1 MRLDRLAMV
10 ECPDSRCFSRR
21 ARRLCWVVIVLS
33 IAALTVTLATRTSV
47 VTLSHSFSVDSQLS
61 NSSGQHLDSD
71 AVGWAP
77 PVATLVMAEDVS
89 FYPLVSPAGPPV
101 SGLLFDK
108 ALYNRPPPF
117 C

>member
-1 MRLDRLAMV
+1 MV
-10 ECPDSRCFSRR
+10 ERPDFRCLSRR
-21 ARRLCWVVIVLS
+21 AMRFYWVVIVLS
-33 IAALTVTLATRTSV
+33 IVALTATLATRTSV
-47 VTLSHSFSVDSQLS
+47 VTLSHGVSVASQRS
-61 NSSGQHLDSD
+61 NPSRQHLDRD

-77 PVATLVMAEDVS
+77 PVATPVIAEDVS

-108 ALYNRPPPF
+108 ALYNRPPPS

>member
-1 MRLDRLAMV
+1 MV

-21 ARRLCWVVIVLS
+21 ARRLYWVVIVLS

-101 SGLLFDK
+101 PGLLFDR
-108 ALYNRPPPF
+108 ALYNRPPPS